1 MKEIEI
7 LSNLQENVSSAESKI
22 QNFQFPDGEKFQFKG
37 KYEIVD
43 TYFTSTMF
51 DGLNPDNDG
60 KLKSCL
66 RLRQKNK
73 DNIYLTHKHDIFN
86 EKGVWLYSDEIEV
99 KIEDRESFV
108 SILKSLHF
116 EELVVIRNTRKFYS
130 TEKYEIVLEDIVD
143 LGLFVEVEYKTT
155 DDIYGWGCFYYTNKK
170 YVILL
175 EILVWWLVKKLNAGK
190 PELMLKKRIEYFKQ

>member
-1 MKEIEI
+1 
-7 LSNLQENVSSAESKI
+7 
-22 QNFQFPDGEKFQFKG
+22 
-37 KYEIVD
+37 
-43 TYFTSTMF
+43 MF

-155 DDIYGWGCFYYTNKK
+155 DDITDGDVSTIQQKIRNIIRDIG
-170 YVILL
+170 
-175 EILVWWLVKKLNAGK
+175 LVVGEELNAGK

>member
-155 DDIYGWGCFYYTNKK
+155 DDITDGDVSTIQQKIRNIIRDIG
-170 YVILL
+170 
-175 EILVWWLVKKLNAGK
+175 LVVGEELNAGK